1 MYINFIIQNFELIVI
16 SILLIITIST
26 ISIFFIQSNF
36 IKNTSKKIDYY
47 HDMIKINNSEL
58 AEYIKTLSKI
68 TEINKQKLDD
78 LILDTSNIEKNLL
91 NIKAIKG
98 SDDILTLAIELVRSG
113 SSKEEIKSKTGLN
126 DSEIETIYAYHKNV
140 KISYDIIAALPESI
154 NFLESSR

>member
-26 ISIFFIQSNF
+26 ISILFLQNNF
-36 IKNTSKKIDYY
+36 IKNTSKKIDNY
-47 HDMIKINNSEL
+47 HDMIKVNNSEL

-78 LILDTSNIEKNLL
+78 LVLDTSNIEKNLL

-140 KISYDIIAALPESI
+140 K
-154 NFLESSR
+154 N

>member
-26 ISIFFIQSNF
+26 ISILFIQSNF
-36 IKNTSKKIDYY
+36 IKNTSKKIDNY
-47 HDMIKINNSEL
+47 HDIIKINNSEL
-58 AEYIKTLSKI
+58 AEYVKTLSKI

-78 LILDTSNIEKNLL
+78 LMLDTSNIEKNLL

-140 KISYDIIAALPESI
+140 K
-154 NFLESSR
+154 N